1 MKRNCK
7 IWLKKINKILAS
19 KKRRKK
25 KSVNSS
31 RKDQKGKHNKEMS
44 KP

>member
-1 MKRNCK
+1 MAKNQQTLDIK
-7 IWLKKINKILAS
+7 EKK
-19 KKRRKK
+19 KK

>member
-1 MKRNCK
+1 MAKNQQNLDIK
-7 IWLKKINKILAS
+7 EKK
-19 KKRRKK
+19 KK

-31 RKDQKGKHNKEMS
+31 REDQKGKHNKEMS